1 MAVPTTNIGANPQI
15 PGAVAQVFNPDQ
27 LIGGNFKLVTDTVT
41 LGAGNLPRG
50 SVLGQI
56 TASGN
61 YILSVKSAAD
71 GSQVPSAILADA
83 TDATGGAV
91 TTGVYLTGEFNVT
104 ALNYDAT
111 WTPAT
116 LKTALRPLDMFLK
129 NVVSATDPT

>member
-1 MAVPTTNIGANPQI
+1 M
-15 PGAVAQVFNPDQ
+15 
-27 LIGGNFKLVTDTVT
+27 
-41 LGAGNLPRG
+41 
-50 SVLGQI
+50 LGQI

-129 NVVSATDPT
+129 SVVSAVDPT